1 MMESPNS
8 RKFFCI
14 CFLFFVFVFFCF
26 FLFFFLIR
34 CEGFLQR
41 QIEKKTK
48 KQCTDLSLCLN
59 EALA

>member
-14 CFLFFVFVFFCF
+14 CFF
-26 FLFFFLIR
+26 FLTR
-34 CEGFLQR
+34 CQGFLQR